1 MAIRLTLLSN
11 ELADGIVNRLFIV
24 DELGENFK
32 RFVIGIF
39 DRILR
44 FFVIFMIKE
53 NNFEE
58 ILKRGVIISG

>member
-32 RFVIGIF
+32 QFVIGIF